1 MKIKVNK
8 EEVFRCYGSTMAIA
22 ATSVGYTLNYSV
34 DGENWT
40 AYEEAVPA
48 SENLI
53 VTDMVQGM
61 YFKLVGNADDNVIVK
76 F

>member
-1 MKIKVNK
+1 MKINVNK
-8 EEVFRCYGSTMAIA
+8 EDVFSSRGATMAIA
-22 ATSVGYTLNYSV
+22 ATSAGYTLNYSV
-34 DGENWT
+34 DGVNWS

-48 SENLI
+48 NENLV

>member
-1 MKIKVNK
+1 MKILVNK
-8 EEVFRCYGSTMAIA
+8 EEVFAGRGASMAIA
-22 ATSVGYTLNYSV
+22 GTTSGYTLNYSV
-34 DGENWT
+34 DDENWS

-48 SENLI
+48 NENLV

>member
-8 EEVFRCYGSTMAIA
+8 EEVFRCYGSTMAVA
-22 ATSVGYTLNYSV
+22 ATTSGYILNYSV
-34 DGENWT
+34 DGNTWS

-48 SENLI
+48 SENLVVNDG
-53 VTDMVQGM
+53 VTGM
-61 YFKLVGNADDNVIVK
+61 YFKLVGNADDNVTVR